1 MIPKSGHSKHFKTS
15 TKNPSASC
23 QIWMT
28 YTVQKINQSDAD
40 PPWPD
45 LVKL

>member
-15 TKNPSASC
+15 TKTKRILSNLDDLHT
-23 QIWMT
+23 I
-28 YTVQKINQSDAD
+28 QKINQSDAD